1 LNTQNTV
8 HLDTISNNADALT
21 ALFIIDTPSQVFN
34 LKEALAIYNVVSYD
48 IIICDCCRADAYQ
61 QLLTLLSTLSPRHLL
76 SVPRESGAIE
86 DRIGIYAQHLPFLRE
101 QNYQLVF
108 FSNIR
113 QQWQRDLVCSLPS
126 RRKVL
131 MDDGNATLVFYRYLF
146 CQQQFF
152 DFPVDQ
158 DVDRAIRAAA
168 TRRLYDIDVKQPP
181 RLELFSIF
189 SLPAL
194 PWLSIQHNPL
204 QALNRFHQQ
213 TNPAQMIFLGG
224 GETELKFILEDAYIK
239 LIQQVAALYPERDIS
254 YLPHRTASPE
264 LLARIRAEVRMT
276 VVELKQPIENWILQ
290 HPRPPMH
297 IGGFYSMALSTC
309 AMCFGALHVTCFDP
323 GMPTWQGAKSSHVW
337 NLTHCNNYQV
347 IECVMDYMKTMEN
360 IRLVFLP
367 SIFDT
372 QSLLANE
379 S

>member
-1 LNTQNTV
+1 M
-8 HLDTISNNADALT
+8 ISGPR
-21 ALFIIDTPSQVFN
+21 ALFVIDTPSQVFN
-34 LKEALAIYNVVSYD
+34 LQEALREYGIDDYD
-48 IIICDCCRADAYQ
+48 IITCDCCRADAYSQLQ
-61 QLLTLLSTLSPRHLL
+61 QLLTRLQPTHLIQ
-76 SVPRESGAIE
+76 VPRVSGAIE
-86 DRIGIYAQHLPFLRE
+86 ERISIYAEHLPWLK
-101 QNYQLVF
+101 QQGYQLVF

-113 QQWQRDLVCSLPS
+113 QQWQRDLVCSLPI

-158 DVDRAIRAAA
+158 DVDRATRAEV
-168 TRRLYDIDVKQPP
+168 TRHLYGIDVKQPSH
-181 RLELFSIF
+181 LELFSIF

-204 QALNRFHQQ
+204 RALHRVHQH

-224 GETELKFILEDAYIK
+224 GETELNFIQEDAYIK
-239 LIQQVAALYPERDIS
+239 LIQQVASLYPERDIS

-264 LLARIRAEVRMT
+264 LLARIKADVRMT
-276 VVELKQPIENWILQ
+276 VIELKQPIENWLLQ
-290 HPRPPMH
+290 HPCPPMH

-323 GMPTWQGAKSSHVW
+323 GMSAWQGAKNSHVW
-337 NLTHCNNYQV
+337 NLTQCNNYQV
-347 IECVMDYMKTMEN
+347 IECVMDYMKTIEN
-360 IRLVFLP
+360 IRHVFLP

-372 QSLLANE
+372 QSLLAI
-379 S
+379 SS